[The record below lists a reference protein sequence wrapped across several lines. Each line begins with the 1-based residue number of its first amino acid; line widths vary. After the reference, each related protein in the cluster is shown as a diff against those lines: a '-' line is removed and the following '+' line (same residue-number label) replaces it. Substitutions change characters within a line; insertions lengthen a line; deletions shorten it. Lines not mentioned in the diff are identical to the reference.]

1 MPFLKLRCTF
11 GGQSII
17 PDVSVFAWPRIPRDE
32 KGEIANVFL
41 IVPDWS
47 IEILSPNQSQ
57 TLVTKKLLHCLNH
70 GAQLG
75 WLIDPFEQ
83 TVFVYT
89 PGKQTQVFDQ
99 PEQDLPVPDFA
110 QALQLTIGSVFG
122 WLLE

>member
-1 MPFLKLRCTF
+1 MNKCLRGRLNGPQN
-11 GGQSII
+11 GG
-17 PDVSVFAWPRIPRDE
+17 
-32 KGEIANVFL
+32 IANAFL

-70 GAQLG
+70 GTQMG

-83 TVFVYT
+83 TVFVYI
-89 PGKQTQVFDQ
+89 PGQQTQVFDQ

-110 QALQLTIGSVFG
+110 RALQLTIGSVFG